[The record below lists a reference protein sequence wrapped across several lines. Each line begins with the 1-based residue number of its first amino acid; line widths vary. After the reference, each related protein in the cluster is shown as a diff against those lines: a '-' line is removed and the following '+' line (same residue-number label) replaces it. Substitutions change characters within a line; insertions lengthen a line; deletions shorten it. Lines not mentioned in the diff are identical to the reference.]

1 MLDTKR
7 IRQSYCTPT
16 DVVEIR
22 YHGDLMRALDE
33 VDRLQ
38 EVLKP
43 SYVEPAANGRDL
55 VMTEPVREHVF
66 ALRNQGSEARQ
77 HGFATGV
84 VYALARLVE
93 MYDQPS
99 MANCILRESR
109 VDVRMAAEYDVAFL
123 RREDPKLAKGRK

>member
-1 MLDTKR
+1 MLDTMK
-7 IRQSYCTPT
+7 IRRSYCTPT

-33 VDRLQ
+33 VDRLR
-38 EVLKP
+38 EALKP
-43 SYVEPAANGRDL
+43 SYVEPVADGHDL
-55 VMTEPVREHVF
+55 VMAEPVREHVF
-66 ALRNQGSEARQ
+66 ALRNQLSEARQ

-93 MYDQPS
+93 MYNQPS
-99 MANCILRESR
+99 MAASILKESS

-123 RREDPKLAKGRK
+123 RRENPELAKGRE